1 MNKLITYAFDFRND
15 ELLSYYISFLR
26 FVLNCFSFPFNEVI
40 SLRTVFV
47 WVLSAIIFLSSD
59 NYEYVLMIFIRA
71 ISGKLNKNT
80 ISLLVKTQNVSPA
93 CYIFVFN
100 LFLKVLFFSLLICM
114 IRILGKK
121 WFAIAYDFRE
131 MLKLPP
137 YLDRSV
143 L

>member
-26 FVLNCFSFPFNEVI
+26 FVLNCFAFPFNEEI
-40 SLRTVFV
+40 
-47 WVLSAIIFLSSD
+47 LSAILFLSSD
-59 NYEYVLMIFIRA
+59 NHEYVLMIFIRA

-100 LFLKVLFFSLLICM
+100 LFLEVLFFSLLICM